1 MQRQTTQGGSLD
13 GRVVL
18 IVQRLWVVANAL
30 ARAFEANGAQV
41 LLATN
46 SRSGLALAD
55 HPNLSAAVLD
65 SGSRELCRQLEARG
79 IPFLFYTGRDRI
91 NDEFATAP
99 IIRKPA
105 SPAEVVD
112 GVEQLLT

>member
-1 MQRQTTQGGSLD
+1 MKRQTIQGSSLD

-30 ARAFEANGAQV
+30 ASAFEANGAQV
-41 LLATN
+41 LLARN
-46 SRSGLALAD
+46 SRSGLALAN

-91 NDEFATAP
+91 NDAFATAP

>member
-1 MQRQTTQGGSLD
+1 MEKASSLD

-18 IVQRLWVVANAL
+18 IVQRSWFIASIL
-30 ARAFEANGAQV
+30 ARAFEANGAKV

-46 SRSGLALAD
+46 SSSGLELVGN
-55 HPNLSAAVLD
+55 PLLSAAVLD
-65 SGSRELCRQLEARG
+65 RASRELCRLLEARG
-79 IPFLFYTGRDRI
+79 IPFLFYAARDRI

>member
-30 ARAFEANGAQV
+30 ARAFEANRAQV